1 MSLPYNQVR
10 GNTLVTSTLEGG
22 QEQSMIIEFDRG
34 GKIDNITYNGEK
46 LDYRSKKFL
55 QLIDSD
61 LNLQAGLY
69 HYYLQNNL

>member
-1 MSLPYNQVR
+1 MSLPYNQVK

-22 QEQSMIIEFDRG
+22 QEQSIIIEFDRG
-34 GKIDNITYNGEK
+34 GKIDNIIYNGEK

-61 LNLQAGLY
+61 QNIQALSLI
-69 HYYLQNNL
+69 HI